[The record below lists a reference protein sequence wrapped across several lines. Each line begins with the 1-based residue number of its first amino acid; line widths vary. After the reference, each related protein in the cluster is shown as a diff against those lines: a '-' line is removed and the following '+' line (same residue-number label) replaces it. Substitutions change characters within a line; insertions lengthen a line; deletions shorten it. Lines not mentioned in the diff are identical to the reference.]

1 MARLGHSPDGTFR
14 GTVDPEVVGMAVLEA
29 RNIDKPDERRDFPRG
44 HLDAVHLPGGVICGR
59 TTFGT
64 GWRWS
69 ESVKPIAGT
78 DSCMFHH
85 VGYVLSGRM
94 QVRLDDGAELEI
106 GPGDAFEIAPGHDA
120 WTVGDEDCV
129 TVDFT
134 TEDDPRFAAAR

>member
-1 MARLGHSPDGTFR
+1 MWSRTVRAAFIEAPRARFLLHAGDL
-14 GTVDPEVVGMAVLEA
+14 VNVGDSQIGRLVLE
-29 RNIDKPDERRDFPRG
+29 P
-44 HLDAVHLPGGVICGR
+44 
-59 TTFGT
+59 

-94 QVRLDDGAELEI
+94 HVRHDDGSELEI
-106 GPGDAFEIAPGHDA
+106 APGDAFVIAPGHDA
-120 WTVGDEDCV
+120 WTVGDHDCV

-134 TEDDPRFAAAR
+134 TEDDPRYAAAR